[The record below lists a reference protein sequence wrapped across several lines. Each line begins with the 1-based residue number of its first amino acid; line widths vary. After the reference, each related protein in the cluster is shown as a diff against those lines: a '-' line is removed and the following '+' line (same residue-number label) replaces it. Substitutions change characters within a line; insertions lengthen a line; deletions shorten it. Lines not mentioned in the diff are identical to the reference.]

1 MGNITAAAATGG
13 EERSAAAV
21 GERRGSDYAERY
33 IPNRQQIQ
41 TEHFGQ
47 LNEVS
52 TTNYVVR
59 WYRMLVRHLQ
69 RLRGV
74 EVAEVST
81 EVNVGHGKCSID
93 TSKSGFVAQYFG
105 SDRSIR
111 MEGVEI
117 RRVD

>member
-13 EERSAAAV
+13 EERPAAAV

-33 IPNRQQIQ
+33 IPNRQSQ

-81 EVNVGHGKCSID
+81 EVNVGMGSVVLIRQSQD
-93 TSKSGFVAQYFG
+93 LWLNTSEVIEVFG
-105 SDRSIR
+105 WK
-111 MEGVEI
+111 G
-117 RRVD
+117 

>member
-13 EERSAAAV
+13 EERPAAAV

-93 TSKSGFVAQYFG
+93 TLKSGFVAEYFG
-105 SDRSIR
+105 RDQSIR